1 MAEFDPVKAQ
11 REILMGL
18 RDVHHVMKTQATAA
32 QGKLAQAEV
41 EAGALMKL
49 ERMTEEYLR
58 VEEAKLNR
66 LLEEHER

>member
-18 RDVHHVMKTQATAA
+18 RDVHHVMKAQATTA

-41 EAGALMKL
+41 EASALMKL

-66 LLEEHER
+66 LLEEQER